1 MGKGLTGLGCGFVY
15 WHPMQLEE
23 ATVSSQL
30 GETLR
35 RARLSKNVTFEDAER
50 VTRIR
55 REYLEALEREDFT
68 KLPAP
73 VYARGF
79 LRSYAGYLGLDPGQ
93 LMPYFPVGHVEEPR
107 LDPLPEVDQPR
118 TWNMNGILA
127 IGVVGLLILLVM
139 LLYSVGREDTSPA
152 FQEQQGP
159 QAQAARDTSQNV
171 LVNPEQGADQPAAGP
186 AAALPDLA
194 GQSLDDAIGFVENTG
209 ASVSIFYVK
218 QGDVPVGQVVSHDPG
233 PGAAVG
239 PGKVVTLI
247 VSQ

>member
-1 MGKGLTGLGCGFVY
+1 M
-15 WHPMQLEE
+15 
-23 ATVSSQL
+23 SSPL

-93 LMPYFPVGHVEEPR
+93 LMPFFPVGHVEEPK

-118 TWNMNGILA
+118 TWNMNGVLA
-127 IGVVGLLILLVM
+127 IGVVGLLILLVVV
-139 LLYSVGREDTSPA
+139 LYSVGHEDTSPA
-152 FQEQQGP
+152 FQSQEP
-159 QAQAARDTSQNV
+159 AALTGNGSQNV
-171 LVNPEQGADQPAAGP
+171 VVPPEQNSNAPAAAGP
-186 AAALPDLA
+186 ASALPDLA
-194 GQSLDDAIGFVENTG
+194 GQSVDDAVSIVQETG
-209 ASVSIFYVK
+209 ASVSIIYVK
-218 QGDVPVGQVVSHDPG
+218 QGDVPVGQIVNHQPG